1 MSLQLVVTEGPD
13 KDRRFI
19 LHAGPDLMLG
29 RSKDA
34 YYTVNDPQVSRN
46 HCQVLREGDRITI
59 ICNGGYGGTLING
72 KKIERE
78 VLKPG
83 DILQVGDTKLRL
95 QTDDMPPAAAAAPG
109 PAAAAPVEQL
119 ETLSGHKLSHYDV
132 GPVIGKGTSGMV
144 FQATDTKSH
153 QSVALKVLLPE
164 LSKQPE
170 AVQRFIRAMQTVLPL
185 RHHHLVTVSGAGKT
199 GPYCWVAMEYIAGEN
214 MAQVIARIGASGML
228 DWRFAFQVAVHVARA
243 LKFAH
248 NNHIVHRNVTPT
260 NILRDASAK
269 IVKLGDLMLAKV
281 VEAARAE
288 QRTKPGELLGD
299 VSYMS
304 PERTRGTTDLDGRS
318 DLYGL
323 GATLYALLTGR
334 PPFGGKTV
342 VEKITRIRQTEP
354 EKPTKFH
361 TAIPPRFEA
370 VVMKLL
376 AKRPELRYQ
385 SADAL
390 LAELEQIG
398 KLHGVTA

>member
-1 MSLQLVVTEGPD
+1 
-13 KDRRFI
+13 
-19 LHAGPDLMLG
+19 
-29 RSKDA
+29 
-34 YYTVNDPQVSRN
+34 
-46 HCQVLREGDRITI
+46 
-59 ICNGGYGGTLING
+59 
-72 KKIERE
+72 
-78 VLKPG
+78 
-83 DILQVGDTKLRL
+83 
-95 QTDDMPPAAAAAPG
+95 
-109 PAAAAPVEQL
+109 
-119 ETLSGHKLSHYDV
+119 
-132 GPVIGKGTSGMV
+132 
-144 FQATDTKSH
+144 
-153 QSVALKVLLPE
+153 VALKVLLPE

-185 RHHHLVTVSGAGKT
+185 RHPHLVTVSGAGKT